1 MAKPDG
7 SHDKLPPYEA
17 AEVRREL
24 QHSGLWTEPEVR
36 KEAGVLRLLCAGVAA
51 AGMVI
56 AAGMLVLWVDMRHQD
71 AIRDNQPLP
80 TFVVPAD
87 GTPTVTPFPS
97 GWVPR

>member
-1 MAKPDG
+1 VAKPDG
-7 SHDKLPPYEA
+7 SHDQLPPEQA
-17 AEVRREL
+17 AAVEQILRRE
-24 QHSGLWTEPEVR
+24 GLWTEPEVR
-36 KEAGVLRLLCAGVAA
+36 KEAGVLRLLFAGVAA